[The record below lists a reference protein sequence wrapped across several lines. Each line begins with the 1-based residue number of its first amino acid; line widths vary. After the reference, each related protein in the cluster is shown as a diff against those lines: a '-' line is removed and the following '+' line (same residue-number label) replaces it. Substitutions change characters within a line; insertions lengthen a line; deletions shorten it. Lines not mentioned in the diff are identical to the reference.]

1 MGQFNME
8 LELKLKAIAQAIEKA
23 KGDPKKEIQ
32 LLEALQDPAEANACE
47 GCQ

>member
-8 LELKLKAIAQAIEKA
+8 IEIKLKQIQEAIEKA
-23 KGDPKKEIQ
+23 KGDPKKEEQYLNDITDP
-32 LLEALQDPAEANACE
+32 QDANACE